1 MCMACLNLSS
11 SLELESLSVT
21 NEVLDDSGVQV
32 AVADVPVDHI
42 EISMDVSSGVDHLVE
57 AYDTLHNASARRF
70 D

>member
-1 MCMACLNLSS
+1 MACLNLSS

-21 NEVLDDSGVQV
+21 NVVLYDSGVQV

-42 EISMDVSSGVDHLVE
+42 EISMDVSSGVDHLEE

-70 D
+70 DWF